1 MLPAWS
7 QRAGETV
14 TPGTESTAAVWSE
27 VREPRSAV
35 SRPMSGRVNRGTG
48 GASPRAYP
56 GTVVPAEAEAD
67 AEGVAGAAES
77 AAPGLV
83 A

>member
-1 MLPAWS
+1 
-7 QRAGETV
+7 
-14 TPGTESTAAVWSE
+14 
-27 VREPRSAV
+27 
-35 SRPMSGRVNRGTG
+35 MSGRVNRGTG

-77 AAPGLV
+77 AARGLV